1 MSWLCWVS
9 HRNILPH
16 THTIHCP
23 SHPLLL
29 GGGNGPCYFRH
40 VIYMYVDHDAK
51 PPKEFFV
58 EINNAYC
65 IQGYFCPVVWWVFF
79 SPFYTCTFL
88 PHFDF
93 THIQMCD
100 RYTVIWKLFLIHPV
114 VDSPS
119 DNMGKRVKNKTGAN
133 ISLYTVYCV
142 NDKSIFC
149 TNFCFSF

>member
-1 MSWLCWVS
+1 MDKFFFNLRYLLYVILALMSWLCWVS

-16 THTIHCP
+16 THTPFTALVIHCYWVGAMVP
-23 SHPLLL
+23 VILDML
-29 GGGNGPCYFRH
+29 Y
-40 VIYMYVDHDAK
+40 IYMYVDHDAK

-65 IQGYFCPVVWWVFF
+65 IQGYFCPVVWGCFF

-100 RYTVIWKLFLIHPV
+100 RYAVIWKLFLIHPV

-119 DNMGKRVKNKTGAN
+119 DNMGKRVKK
-133 ISLYTVYCV
+133 
-142 NDKSIFC
+142 
-149 TNFCFSF
+149 